1 MNIEEIEKFLNKK
14 TTLEERYVKISFKK
28 RDSIFGLFLREKDFG
43 DLKSKNF
50 WRIVPASR
58 LDEYNSSGNTSLAR
72 IYCGIEF
79 TRLAPH
85 KEVFEKP

>member
-1 MNIEEIEKFLNKK
+1 MNSEEIEKFLNKK
-14 TTLEERYVKISFKK
+14 TTLEENYVKISFKK

-50 WRIVPASR
+50 WRIVPQSR
-58 LDEYNSSGNTSLAR
+58 LSEYNQSKNARLAR

-79 TRLAPH
+79 TRLTPY
-85 KEVFEKP
+85 KEVFE

>member
-1 MNIEEIEKFLNKK
+1 MNSEEIEKFLNKK

-28 RDSIFGLFLREKDFG
+28 RDSIFGLFLHEKDFG

-50 WRIVPASR
+50 WRIVPQSR
-58 LDEYNSSGNTSLAR
+58 LSEYNTSNNASLAR

-79 TRLAPH
+79 TRLMPY
-85 KEVFEKP
+85 KEVFE